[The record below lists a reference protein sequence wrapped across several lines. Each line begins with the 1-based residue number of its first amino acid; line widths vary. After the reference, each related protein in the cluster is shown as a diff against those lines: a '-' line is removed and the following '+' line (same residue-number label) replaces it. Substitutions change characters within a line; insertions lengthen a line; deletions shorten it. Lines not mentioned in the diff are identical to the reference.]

1 MSQALA
7 FYTPGLHFAAVMP
20 KAKPRKVPA
29 LKFPSSPVARRRR
42 WHLLVID
49 QEPVRQAA
57 TRAYRQTK
65 DRLSALRATVERYA
79 TGDRPAFGGWLAA
92 RFGPLLT
99 ELRELDGQ
107 IAEKGRQLDAI
118 RLMTFFG
125 GCSPYE
131 AYQEVL
137 KGQAE
142 AERFAAK
149 RAAGEN
155 PDEETFDEED
165 PFDDVP
171 EEIKDF
177 FGFAQAAPKDG
188 SPPEAN
194 SGAGSRAAD
203 RRGQARPTRP
213 PTPEQQ
219 TKSQRLKTAYR
230 AVVRRLHPD
239 RNPDR
244 SEYDQQLWHDAQNAY
259 EKGDLERLEA
269 ILAAGAL
276 EGSGELPADSGL
288 GSFLALIR
296 QMEASI
302 RQLERQTRGLKKDF
316 AWNFT
321 AAKSDRESLARKVGA
336 RLRDDVAASRAD
348 LAAIEADLA
357 FCRQPPARRPRAA
370 RKPTGRKP
378 TGRKPARKPKK

>member
-1 MSQALA
+1 
-7 FYTPGLHFAAVMP
+7 MP

-29 LKFPSSPVARRRR
+29 PKFPSPAAAQRRR

-49 QEPVRQAA
+49 QEPIRQAV

-65 DRLSALRATVERYA
+65 ERLSALRATVERYS
-79 TGDRPAFGGWLAA
+79 TVDRPAFGGWLAA

-125 GCSPYE
+125 GCSPHQ

-137 KGQAE
+137 KGEAE
-142 AERFAAK
+142 AERFAAR
-149 RAAGEN
+149 RAAGEH
-155 PDEETFDEED
+155 PDKETFEEED
-165 PFDDVP
+165 PFDDIP

-188 SPPEAN
+188 PPPGAN
-194 SGAGSRAAD
+194 SDAGPRAAG
-203 RRGQARPTRP
+203 RRGQTRPTRP
-213 PTPEQQ
+213 PTSEQQ

-230 AVVRRLHPD
+230 TVVRRLHPD
-239 RNPDR
+239 MNPDR
-244 SEYDQQLWHDAQNAY
+244 SEYDQQLWHDAQDAY

-269 ILAAGAL
+269 ILAVGAL
-276 EGSGELPADSGL
+276 EGSGELPSGSGL
-288 GSFLALIR
+288 GGFLALTR
-296 QMEASI
+296 QMETSI

-321 AAKSDRESLARKVGA
+321 SAKSDRESLARKVGA
-336 RLRDDVAASRAD
+336 RLRSDVAASRAD

-357 FCRQPPARRPRAA
+357 FCRQPPARPPRVA
-370 RKPTGRKP
+370 RKPG
-378 TGRKPARKPKK
+378 GRKPAGKPKK

>member
-1 MSQALA
+1 
-7 FYTPGLHFAAVMP
+7 MP
-20 KAKPRKVPA
+20 KAKPRKAPA
-29 LKFPSSPVARRRR
+29 LKPPLPAAARQRR

-49 QEPVRQAA
+49 QEPVRRAA

-65 DRLSALRATVERYA
+65 DRLSALRVTVERYS
-79 TGDRPAFGGWLAA
+79 TVDRPAFGGWLAA

-125 GCSPYE
+125 GCSPHE

-137 KGQAE
+137 KGQAS
-142 AERFAAK
+142 AERFAAR
-149 RAAGEN
+149 RAAGED
-155 PDEETFDEED
+155 PDEESSRKRADEED
-165 PFDDVP
+165 PLEDIS

-177 FGFAQAAPKDG
+177 FGFTQAGPAGNQP
-188 SPPEAN
+188 PPEAG
-194 SGAGSRAAD
+194 SHADPRTAGRQG
-203 RRGQARPTRP
+203 RARPPRRQ
-213 PTPEQQ
+213 TPEQQ

-239 RNPDR
+239 LNPDP
-244 SEYDQQLWHDAQNAY
+244 SEYVQQLWHDAQDAY

-269 ILAAGAL
+269 ILAVGEL
-276 EGSGELPADSGL
+276 EGSGELPSGSGL
-288 GSFLALIR
+288 GGFLALIR

-302 RQLERQTRGLKKDF
+302 RQLERQTRGLKKDL

-321 AAKSDRESLARKVGA
+321 SAGSDREALAQKVGA
-336 RLRDDVAASRAD
+336 RLRNDVAASKAD
-348 LAAIEADLA
+348 LAVIEADLA
-357 FCRQPPARRPRAA
+357 FCRQAPVRRPHVT
-370 RKPTGRKP
+370 RKPR
-378 TGRKPARKPKK
+378 GRKPAGKPKK

>member
-1 MSQALA
+1 
-7 FYTPGLHFAAVMP
+7 MP
-20 KAKPRKVPA
+20 KAKPRKAPA
-29 LKFPSSPVARRRR
+29 SKLPSPMPVRPWR

-49 QEPVRQAA
+49 QTPIREAA
-57 TRAYRQTK
+57 VGAYRQTK
-65 DRLSALRATVERYA
+65 DRLAALRATVERY
-79 TGDRPAFGGWLAA
+79 TTVDRPAFGGWLAA

-99 ELRELDGQ
+99 ELREIDGQ

-125 GCSPYE
+125 GRSPHE
-131 AYQEVL
+131 AYKEVL

-142 AERFAAK
+142 AARFAAR

-155 PDEETFDEED
+155 LDEEKFDEKD
-165 PFDDVP
+165 PFDDMT
-171 EEIKDF
+171 EGINNF
-177 FGFAQAAPKDG
+177 FGSAQGAPGDRT
-188 SPPEAN
+188 PPGAD
-194 SGAGSRAAD
+194 SGAGPRAAG
-203 RRGQARPTRP
+203 RRERARPTRP

-239 RNPDR
+239 LNPDL
-244 SEYDQQLWHDAQNAY
+244 SEYDQRLWHDAQDAY
-259 EKGDLERLEA
+259 EKEDLERLEA
-269 ILAAGAL
+269 ILAVGAL
-276 EGSGELPADSGL
+276 EGSGELPAGSGL

-302 RQLERQTRGLKKDF
+302 RQLERQTRGLKKDL

-321 AAKSDRESLARKVGA
+321 LAKSDREALARKVGA
-336 RLRDDVAASRAD
+336 RLRNDVAASRAD

-357 FCRQPPARRPRAA
+357 FCRQPPARPPRATRQPA
-370 RKPTGRKP
+370 GRKAA
-378 TGRKPARKPKK
+378 GKPKK